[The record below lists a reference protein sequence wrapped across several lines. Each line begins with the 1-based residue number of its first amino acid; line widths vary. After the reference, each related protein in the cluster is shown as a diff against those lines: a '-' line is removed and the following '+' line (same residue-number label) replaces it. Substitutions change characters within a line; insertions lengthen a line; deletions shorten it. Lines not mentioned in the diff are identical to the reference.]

1 MKFYC
6 LYDLIEH
13 RRREIG
19 QTEQEMFNFFRH
31 EKVKKAELL
40 FYKNNCSVEQADYIL
55 PAIEKYT
62 GCQN

>member
-19 QTEQEMFNFFRH
+19 QTEQEMFNFF
-31 EKVKKAELL
+31 EA
-40 FYKNNCSVEQADYIL
+40 
-55 PAIEKYT
+55 
-62 GCQN
+62 